1 MALSNKFLAP
11 LIEETTTSVLKK
23 GAGAVASKATKTPL
37 PISKTTSTISQE
49 KIDLE
54 AEAFANKIL
63 GITPKPKVVDQTAI
77 VLAKKKPAAVL
88 PDIPLSSTKRPV
100 FRPPTST
107 SKVVKDEGPYLGE
120 VEREGRF
127 VDNEEPVLA
136 KQEAAPAPTPPAE
149 ELPEWEQQYNLYKKY
164 EAAGEDVGDFDG
176 ANPFSWN
183 NPEKAKDASPFAIEK
198 KEVFEYTPP
207 KIPEAKIKEGSLA
220 ALAPPSSPTKRQGVL
235 FLLREQRGY
244 TFENLIKNPQ
254 IADLSDAE
262 DVLAVVQGNFRKQ
275 FGKEID
281 PKNTE
286 DIATVVSMSEKAQS
300 KLDAL
305 REKYKDAPPIKLF
318 HGRDAGKTG
327 ENFRYKTGYTDPQQ
341 HSTVHAELNVGGTS
355 FTRDANLNMESPSF
369 GGPNPQQIIY
379 TEIPYAD
386 FMFKRVNVNP
396 KEYSD
401 KNLDVIAQTING
413 SDRVVRPL
421 SLPRSN
427 FRETEEVI
435 TETDKLRPQGKGE
448 GGQLEVKSGKD
459 IVTKFVQGDGKAQE
473 NMNLPLEKRSVSQKG
488 FLDRERR
495 EQETLE
501 QLLSIQQNMNLPIE
515 KRSVIVDGKKVTKQ
529 VSDEML
535 ANQAYTNVKSL
546 LNNFME
552 KGELTSTRSGLGQ
565 RYQTSLDLLAG
576 DTRDIATTVYP
587 TTGGPYKGRKETL
600 FFKSLLDKAQ
610 ETLKASGS
618 TEKAKLLDDINNEL
632 DAFRHMGYK
641 AERSDRS
648 FRTPQIKATNKVR
661 ELTRK
666 LAKGGLASRQG

>member
-1 MALSNKFLAP
+1 MALLGKLVAP
-11 LIEETTTSVLKK
+11 LVEEVGTDVLKK
-23 GAGAVASKATKTPL
+23 EAGTIASKVVKPAPL
-37 PISKTTSTISQE
+37 ISKTTISTSKKQLE
-49 KIDLE
+49 EEATSVVNDL
-54 AEAFANKIL
+54 L
-63 GITPKPKVVDQTAI
+63 GITPKSTAAVEQTATA
-77 VLAKKKPAAVL
+77 LAKKKPAAVI

-100 FRPPTST
+100 FQPPTST
-107 SKVVKDEGPYLGE
+107 SKVVKDEGLYLGE
-120 VEREGRF
+120 VEKEGRF
-127 VDNEEPVLA
+127 VDNGEPMLA
-136 KQEAAPAPTPPAE
+136 KQEEATPAPEAAPALTPPAE
-149 ELPEWEQQYNLYKKY
+149 EVPAWKQQYDLYKKY
-164 EAAGEDVGDFDG
+164 EAAGEDVGDFDPDR
-176 ANPFSWN
+176 PFSWN

-198 KEVFEYTPP
+198 REAAGYVPP
-207 KIPEAKIKEGSLA
+207 DIPEAKIKGGSLESYFPY
-220 ALAPPSSPTKRQGVL
+220 LNSTPDKRKGVL
-235 FLLREQRGY
+235 FLLREERGY
-244 TFENLIKNPQ
+244 TFDNLIKNPQ
-254 IADLSDAE
+254 IAGLPDSE

-318 HGRDAGKTG
+318 HGRESSKGG
-327 ENFRYKTGYTDPQQ
+327 ENSRYKTGYTDPQQ
-341 HSTVHAELNVGGTS
+341 HESYHAELKAGGTS
-355 FTRDANLNMESPSF
+355 FTRDLNLNVEVPSF

-386 FMFKRVNVNP
+386 FMFKRVNMSP
-396 KEYSD
+396 EDYSN
-401 KNLDVIAQTING
+401 KSLDVIAQTING

-427 FRETEEVI
+427 FKETEEVI

-448 GGQLEVKSGKD
+448 GSQLEVRSGKD
-459 IVTKFVQGDGKAQE
+459 FVTKAIKGDGKT
-473 NMNLPLEKRSVSQKG
+473 QKG
-488 FLDRERR
+488 FLDREKR

-501 QLLSIQQNMNLPIE
+501 QLLSIQKNMNLPID

-546 LNNFME
+546 LNNLME
-552 KGELTSTRSGLGQ
+552 KGELASTKSGLGQ
-565 RYQTSLDLLAG
+565 RYQYSLDVLAG
-576 DTRDIATTVYP
+576 ETKDIASTVYP
-587 TTGGPYKGRKETL
+587 AGGGPFKGKKETL

-632 DAFRHMGYK
+632 DAFRSMGYR
-641 AERSDRS
+641 ANREDMSYRE
-648 FRTPQIKATNKVR
+648 PQIKATNKVR

-666 LAKGGLASRQG
+666 LAKGGLASKQS

>member
-1 MALSNKFLAP
+1 MALLGKLVAP
-11 LIEETTTSVLKK
+11 LVEEMGTDVLKK
-23 GAGAVASKATKTPL
+23 EAGTVASKVIKPAPL
-37 PISKTTSTISQE
+37 ISKTTVSTSKKQLE
-49 KIDLE
+49 EEATSVVNDL
-54 AEAFANKIL
+54 L
-63 GITPKPKVVDQTAI
+63 GITPKPAPAVEQTATA
-77 VLAKKKPAAVL
+77 LAKKKPAAVI
-88 PDIPLSSTKRPV
+88 PNIPLSSTKRPV
-100 FRPPTST
+100 FQPTST
-107 SKVVKDEGPYLGE
+107 SKVVKDEGLYLGE

-127 VDNEEPVLA
+127 VDNGEPVLA
-136 KQEAAPAPTPPAE
+136 KQEEAAPTAPETAPTPTPPAE
-149 ELPEWEQQYNLYKKY
+149 EVPVWKQQYDLYKKY
-164 EAAGEDVGDFDG
+164 EAEGEDVGDFDPDT
-176 ANPFSWN
+176 PFSWN
-183 NPEKAKDASPFAIEK
+183 NPEKQAVSPLVTGK
-198 KEVFEYTPP
+198 RGVPEYVPP
-207 KIPEAKIKEGSLA
+207 KIPEAKIKEGSLDG
-220 ALAPPSSPTKRQGVL
+220 LAPSSFPTKRQGVL

-244 TFENLIKNPQ
+244 AFKELIKDPQ
-254 IADLSDAE
+254 IAGLPDAE
-262 DVLAVVQGNFRKQ
+262 DVLAVVQGNFRKE

-281 PKNTE
+281 PTNTE
-286 DIATVVSMSEKAQS
+286 DIAAVVTMAQKSQS

-305 REKYKDAPPIKLF
+305 REKYKDTPPIKLF
-318 HGRDAGKTG
+318 HGREASKTG

-341 HSTVHAELNVGGTS
+341 HSTVHSELNVGGTS
-355 FTRDANLNMESPSF
+355 FTRDANLNMETTSF

-386 FMFKRVNVNP
+386 FMFKRVNMSP
-396 KEYSD
+396 KDYSD
-401 KNLDVIAQTING
+401 KNLNVIAQTING
-413 SDRVVRPL
+413 SDRVIRPL

-427 FRETEEVI
+427 FKETEEVI

-459 IVTKFVQGDGKAQE
+459 IVTTFVQGDGKAQ
-473 NMNLPLEKRSVSQKG
+473 KG
-488 FLDRERR
+488 FLNREKR
-495 EQETLE
+495 EQEILE
-501 QLLSIQQNMNLPIE
+501 QLLSIQKNMNLPIE

-565 RYQTSLDLLAG
+565 RYQHSLDILAG
-576 DTRDIATTVYP
+576 DTKNIATTVYP
-587 TTGGPYKGRKETL
+587 TTGGPYKGRMETL

-632 DAFRHMGYK
+632 EAFRHIGYK
-641 AERSDRS
+641 SDRSERS

-666 LAKGGLASRQG
+666 LVNGGLVARKS

>member
-1 MALSNKFLAP
+1 MALLGKLVAP
-11 LIEETTTSVLKK
+11 LAEEVGTDVLKK
-23 GAGAVASKATKTPL
+23 EATTIASKVVKPTPL
-37 PISKTTSTISQE
+37 ISKTATAVSKKQLEQE
-49 KIDLE
+49 AASAVDDV
-54 AEAFANKIL
+54 L
-63 GITPKPKVVDQTAI
+63 GAVTKPAPAVEQTATA
-77 VLAKKKPAAVL
+77 LSKKPTAVI

-100 FRPPTST
+100 FQPTST

-120 VEREGRF
+120 VEKEGRF
-127 VDNEEPVLA
+127 VDNGEPVLT

-149 ELPEWEQQYNLYKKY
+149 EVPVWEQQYNLYKKY
-164 EAAGEDVGDFDG
+164 AAEGEDVGDFDG
-176 ANPFSWN
+176 ENPFSWN

-207 KIPEAKIKEGSLA
+207 NIPEAKIKEGSLA
-220 ALAPPSSPTKRQGVL
+220 TLAPPSSPTKRQGVL

-254 IADLSDAE
+254 IAGLPDAE
-262 DVLAVVQGNFRKQ
+262 DVLAVVQGNFRKE

-286 DIATVVSMSEKAQS
+286 DIAAAVTMAQKSQS
-300 KLDAL
+300 KLDSL
-305 REKYKDAPPIKLF
+305 RKKYADEPPIKLF
-318 HGRDAGKTG
+318 HGRSDEKAG

-341 HSTVHAELNVGGTS
+341 HSTVHNELNVGGTS

-448 GGQLEVKSGKD
+448 NGQLEVKSGKD
-459 IVTKFVQGDGKAQE
+459 IVTKFVQGDGKA
-473 NMNLPLEKRSVSQKG
+473 QKG

-632 DAFRHMGYK
+632 DAFRHLGYK

-648 FRTPQIKATNKVR
+648 FRTPQIKATNNVR

>member
-1 MALSNKFLAP
+1 LALLNKFLAP
-11 LIEETTTSVLKK
+11 LVEEATTGVLKK
-23 GAGAVASKATKTPL
+23 EAGAVASKATKSV
-37 PISKTTSTISQE
+37 SKTASTISQE
-49 KIDLE
+49 QIKLE
-54 AEAFANKIL
+54 SEAFADKIL
-63 GITPKPKVVDQTAI
+63 GITPKPKAVEQTAT
-77 VLAKKKPAAVL
+77 VLAKKKPAAVT

-100 FRPPTST
+100 FQPTST

-127 VDNEEPVLA
+127 VDNGEPVLA
-136 KQEAAPAPTPPAE
+136 KQEAAPAPPAE

-164 EAAGEDVGDFDG
+164 AAEGEDVGDFDG
-176 ANPFSWN
+176 ENPFSWN

-207 KIPEAKIKEGSLA
+207 KIPEDKITKGSLA
-220 ALAPPSSPTKRQGVL
+220 VLAPPSSPIKRQGVL

-286 DIATVVSMSEKAQS
+286 DIAAAVTMAQKSQS
-300 KLDAL
+300 KLDSL
-305 REKYKDAPPIKLF
+305 RKKYADEPPIKLF

-459 IVTKFVQGDGKAQE
+459 IVTKFVQGDGKAQ
-473 NMNLPLEKRSVSQKG
+473 KG

-535 ANQAYTNVKSL
+535 ANQAYINVKSL

-648 FRTPQIKATNKVR
+648 YRTPQIKATNKVR

>member
-1 MALSNKFLAP
+1 LALLGKLVAP
-11 LIEETTTSVLKK
+11 LVEEVSTDVLKK
-23 GAGAVASKATKTPL
+23 EAGVVASKVVKPAPL
-37 PISKTTSTISQE
+37 ISKTTGAVSKKQLEQE
-49 KIDLE
+49 AASAVDDV
-54 AEAFANKIL
+54 L
-63 GITPKPKVVDQTAI
+63 GIVAKPAPAVEQTAT
-77 VLAKKKPAAVL
+77 VLAKKKKPAAVI

-100 FRPPTST
+100 FQPPTST

-127 VDNEEPVLA
+127 VDNGEPMLA
-136 KQEAAPAPTPPAE
+136 KQEEASPAPTPPAE
-149 ELPEWEQQYNLYKKY
+149 EVPDWKKQYDLYTKY
-164 EAAGEDVGDFDG
+164 AAEGEDVGDFDPDR
-176 ANPFSWN
+176 PFSWN

-198 KEVFEYTPP
+198 REAAGYVPP
-207 KIPEAKIKEGSLA
+207 AIPEAKIKQGSLESYVPYLDA
-220 ALAPPSSPTKRQGVL
+220 TPDKRKGVL
-235 FLLREQRGY
+235 FLLREERGY

-254 IADLSDAE
+254 IAGLPDSE

-286 DIATVVSMSEKAQS
+286 DIATVISMSEKAQS
-300 KLDAL
+300 KLNAL
-305 REKYKDAPPIKLF
+305 REKYKDTPPIKLF
-318 HGRDAGKTG
+318 HGRESSKAG
-327 ENFRYKTGYTDPQQ
+327 ENSRYKTGYTDPQQ
-341 HSTVHAELNVGGTS
+341 HESYHAELKAGGTS
-355 FTRDANLNMESPSF
+355 FTRDLNLNLEVPPF

-386 FMFKRVNVNP
+386 FMFKRVNMSP
-396 KEYSD
+396 EDYSN
-401 KNLDVIAQTING
+401 KSLDVIAQTING
-413 SDRVVRPL
+413 SDRVIRPL

-427 FRETEEVI
+427 FKETEEVI

-448 GGQLEVKSGKD
+448 GSQLEVRSGKD
-459 IVTKFVQGDGKAQE
+459 FVTKAVRGDGKA
-473 NMNLPLEKRSVSQKG
+473 QKG

-495 EQETLE
+495 EQEILE
-501 QLLSIQQNMNLPIE
+501 QLLSIQQNMRLPID

-552 KGELTSTRSGLGQ
+552 KGALTSTKSGLGQ
-565 RYQTSLDLLAG
+565 RYQTSLDILAG
-576 DTRDIATTVYP
+576 DTKDIATTVYP
-587 TTGGPYKGRKETL
+587 TTGEPYKGRKETL

-632 DAFRHMGYK
+632 DAFRSMGYR
-641 AERSDRS
+641 ANREDMSY
-648 FRTPQIKATNKVR
+648 RTPQIKATNKVR

-666 LAKGGLASRQG
+666 LAKGGLAAR